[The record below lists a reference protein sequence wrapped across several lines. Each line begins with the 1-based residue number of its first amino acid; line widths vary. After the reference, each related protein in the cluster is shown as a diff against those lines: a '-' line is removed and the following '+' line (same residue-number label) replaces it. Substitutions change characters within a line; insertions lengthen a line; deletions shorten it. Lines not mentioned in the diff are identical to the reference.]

1 MRKIAV
7 IGGGAVGLAVAWR
20 LALLNA
26 GDIQVLE
33 KDASL
38 GQGST
43 SRANGGIRA
52 QFGTRVNIQFSLFSI
67 EAYEALQQEE
77 PNLGLQRIGYLFMTG
92 TKQGEATLRR
102 NYTLQSELEIGTRWL
117 TPAMVKSLA
126 PFVRDEGL
134 LAGTFRADDGI
145 LDPGGVAARLA
156 SEVRRAGVAI
166 SLNSEVTG
174 IYPIS
179 SGGYEIQT
187 ASGNLRADVIVNCAG
202 PYAAMVASFLEA
214 DIPVM
219 PIRRNLAC
227 TEAIASLPQTIP
239 MCVDLDTGVL
249 IRREGA
255 GVLIA
260 YSDPADPPSWD
271 TRFDES
277 FLEAVA
283 ARSENRFPFL
293 ATATIDVRKC
303 WAGLY
308 PETPDHQPIIG
319 EAPGRANFIQC
330 VGFGGHGLMHAPAA
344 GQAVAEFVVDGGCSS
359 FDIAPFRPER
369 FSEGRLEPEPAIL

>member
-7 IGGGAVGLAVAWR
+7 IGGGAVGLAVAWP

-126 PFVRDEGL
+126 PFVREEGL

-319 EAPGRANFIQC
+319 EAPGRGDFIQC

-344 GQAVAEFVVDGGCSS
+344 GQAVAEIVVDGGCSS